1 MYLYVPRPSAVDLNV
16 RDREK
21 IGHYFLGSGHDDFG
35 RSHFGSTSTEEPAR
49 DRGKFQQAL
58 FRCNKS

>member
-1 MYLYVPRPSAVDLNV
+1 MYLYVPWPSAVDLNV

-35 RSHFGSTSTEEPAR
+35 RSHFGSTSIEEPAR
-49 DRGKFQQAL
+49 GRGKF
-58 FRCNKS
+58 